1 MVYSHTVLTAVI
13 AIGAAS
19 TVGAAPVPPSANS
32 MGVVGIP
39 GPALPVHYVEKN
51 VAPLPTR
58 ELDARELDI
67 ILEEEPHKH
76 SHHHH
81 HHHHHHFGGKHHH
94 HDDEELEV
102 HFEEDN
108 PHYHH
113 GEEEIEVEFKEE
125 QRHPHFRHHGEEE
138 EDFEVDFKEEHG
150 HQHHHSE
157 EEQHVYHHI
166 HEHEHPIQA
175 EHQKFNHPMGMP
187 PKVEKDEFWIV
198 EVEDHGH
205 PIHMERRQDPDAG
218 AAPAPADPSQTT
230 PPPAQGGR
238 LRNKFHQWQQ
248 SPGGQKVSA
257 KLHNQLD
264 KHFPV
269 AGAGASASSASAS
282 APPPPD
288 AQFSRRSGSQIE
300 SSTDTGDGSN
310 GSVAKNS
317 QGQALAS
324 QEWKA
329 IKTVH
334 PKWRNDMDLSGG
346 DWEKF
351 LKTPT
356 GEAVKEKG
364 DTGLEAMV
372 KQALKQHTAS
382 AQRAGNAPGSTVAGS
397 SPATSP
403 SGSSSTSNPSTAASS
418 LARRVTPATAGAG
431 SDESTGLTGDSSTGS
446 PSMGSPGKS
455 DALANNPSSPSSTTS
470 SSGPSGLSEEEKHKY
485 RKEWKEVK
493 KISSFKEDMEASK
506 GNFDELLKTPT
517 GKAIKSKGEGFEKF
531 VKAHHM
537 KKHHRHHQ
545 NQNPESS
552 IAGNGSDSAPS
563 SAQSTTSATSSTN
576 NSPSLEARFGF
587 AAHNSDDLNEDGSAR
602 PLRSH
607 GLRARALPYIAGTS
621 QSSASGAEATG
632 NQPSTPLTSADPTS
646 SSSNG
651 SPLSGQHGPPNG
663 PHDHHGNEGPHEHH
677 GNEGPHEHHGNEG
690 PHDHHGNEG
699 PHDHEHHGHHGP
711 NALQGNQQ
719 GGMPQSQNFA
729 TTASTSGSPGSMP
742 GSMPSSASTNPSGS
756 SAPSTPAADP
766 LSRRALQRVRRSNP
780 FGPFGADLD

>member
-102 HFEEDN
+102 HFEEDD

-113 GEEEIEVEFKEE
+113 GEEEIEVEVKEE
-125 QRHPHFRHHGEEE
+125 HRHPHFHHHGEE
-138 EDFEVDFKEEHG
+138 EDFEVDFKEEH
-150 HQHHHSE
+150 HHGGE
-157 EEQHVYHHI
+157 EFEYKHGQDVYHHI
-166 HEHEHPIQA
+166 QKHEHPIQV
-175 EHQKFNHPMGMP
+175 EHKKFEHPMGMP
-187 PKVEKDEFWIV
+187 PKVEKDEFWVVAV
-198 EVEDHGH
+198 EEPRH
-205 PIHMERRQDPDAG
+205 PIHMERRQGQGAG
-218 AAPAPADPSQTT
+218 AAPAPVYPSQTT
-230 PPPAQGGR
+230 PPPPSSTQLHG
-238 LRNKFHQWQQ
+238 LT
-248 SPGGQKVSA
+248 PLTSA
-257 KLHNQLD
+257 G
-264 KHFPV
+264 
-269 AGAGASASSASAS
+269 AGAGASSAT

-288 AQFSRRSGSQIE
+288 PQLMRRI
-300 SSTDTGDGSN
+300 SSSADSSSPNAVDGSTSSGTN
-310 GSVAKNS
+310 TAPASDV
-317 QGQALAS
+317 AS
-324 QEWKA
+324 QQWKA
-329 IKTVH
+329 IKGDH
-334 PKWRNDMDLSGG
+334 AHEWRKDMDESKGN
-346 DWEKF
+346 WEAF
-351 LKTPT
+351 LQTPT
-356 GEAVKEKG
+356 GKEVKGKGNTALEK
-364 DTGLEAMV
+364 LV
-372 KQALKQHTAS
+372 KNALKQHLAHTQGA
-382 AQRAGNAPGSTVAGS
+382 NAPGSTVAGS

-403 SGSSSTSNPSTAASS
+403 SGSSFTSNPSTAASS

-431 SDESTGLTGDSSTGS
+431 SDDSTGLTGDSSTGS

-517 GKAIKSKGEGFEKF
+517 GEAIKSKGAGFEAF
-531 VKAHHM
+531 VKAHHL
-537 KKHHRHHQ
+537 KKHH
-545 NQNPESS
+545 QNPESS
-552 IAGNGSDSAPS
+552 IAGNGSGSPAS

-576 NSPSLEARFGF
+576 NSPTLEARTLEARLGF
-587 AAHNSDDLNEDGSAR
+587 AAHNSDNVNDEGPAR

-607 GLRARALPYIAGTS
+607 GRARARALPYASTTVDS

-632 NQPSTPLTSADPTS
+632 NQPLTSADPTS

-663 PHDHHGNEGPHEHH
+663 PHDP
-677 GNEGPHEHHGNEG
+677 HGNEG
-690 PHDHHGNEG
+690 PHDPHG
-699 PHDHEHHGHHGP
+699 DHGP
-711 NALQGNQQ
+711 NVLQGNQQ

-742 GSMPSSASTNPSGS
+742 GSMPSSASTSPSGS
-756 SAPSTPAADP
+756 SAPSTPPADS

>member
-13 AIGAAS
+13 AVGAAS
-19 TVGAAPVPPSANS
+19 TVGAAPLPPSANP
-32 MGVVGIP
+32 MGVVGVP
-39 GPALPVHYVEKN
+39 GSGLPNDYVLKN

-67 ILEEEPHKH
+67 ILEEKPHKH
-76 SHHHH
+76 SHHH

-108 PHYHH
+108 SHYHH
-113 GEEEIEVEFKEE
+113 GEEEVEVEFKEE
-125 QRHPHFRHHGEEE
+125 HRDPHFHHHGEEE
-138 EDFEVDFKEEHG
+138 EDFEVEFKEEHRDP
-150 HQHHHSE
+150 HFHHHGE

-269 AGAGASASSASAS
+269 AGAGAGASSASAS

-351 LKTPT
+351 LQSPT

-364 DTGLEAMV
+364 DAGLEAMV
-372 KQALKQHTAS
+372 KKALKQHTAS
-382 AQRAGNAPGSTVAGS
+382 AQRAGNASGSTVAGS

-403 SGSSSTSNPSTAASS
+403 SGSSYTSNPSTAASS
-418 LARRVTPATAGAG
+418 MGRRAATAPAGAG
-431 SDESTGLTGDSSTGS
+431 SDDPLSTGDSSTGS

-470 SSGPSGLSEEEKHKY
+470 SSGPSGVSKERKHHE
-485 RKEWKEVK
+485 EWKEVE
-493 KISSFKEDMEASK
+493 KISSFKADMEASK
-506 GNFDELLKTPT
+506 GDFTKLLKTPT
-517 GKAIKSKGEGFEKF
+517 GEAIQSKGADFEAF

-552 IAGNGSDSAPS
+552 IADNGSGSAPS
-563 SAQSTTSATSSTN
+563 SAQSTTSATTSSTN

-587 AAHNSDDLNEDGSAR
+587 AAHDSYDLNPNGSAR

-607 GLRARALPYIAGTS
+607 GRARALPYASTTSDTVDS
-621 QSSASGAEATG
+621 QSSAPGAEATG

-663 PHDHHGNEGPHEHH
+663 PHDHLGNEGPHAH
-677 GNEGPHEHHGNEG
+677 GHHGNEG
-690 PHDHHGNEG
+690 PHDHKH
-699 PHDHEHHGHHGP
+699 HHHHGDQGP

-719 GGMPQSQNFA
+719 GGMPPSQNSALTVSTSSGRPGSSFVSG
-729 TTASTSGSPGSMP
+729 ASTSPIT
-742 GSMPSSASTNPSGS
+742 PSSPQDDT
-756 SAPSTPAADP
+756 APS
-766 LSRRALQRVRRSNP
+766 RALQRVRRSNP